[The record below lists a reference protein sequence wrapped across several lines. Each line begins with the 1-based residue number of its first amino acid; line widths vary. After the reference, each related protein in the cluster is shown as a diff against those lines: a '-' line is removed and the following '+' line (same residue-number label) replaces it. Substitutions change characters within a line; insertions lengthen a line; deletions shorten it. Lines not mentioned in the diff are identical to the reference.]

1 MAGLAGT
8 ELSCTYALYY
18 QSILARQSKL
28 AYSLTLREIARQS
41 YSYTYTKIT
50 YPILNNYTIH
60 SYFDVDFD
68 WTTSLGLTENDR

>member
-18 QSILARQSKL
+18 QSILDCL

-41 YSYTYTKIT
+41 YYYTYTKIT